1 MKPLGE
7 FELWFVTGSQEM
19 YGESVLRRV
28 DDDVRQVASAL
39 EAAS

>member
-19 YGESVLRRV
+19 SGESVLRRNGPRLAV
-28 DDDVRQVASAL
+28 GSAR
-39 EAAS
+39 